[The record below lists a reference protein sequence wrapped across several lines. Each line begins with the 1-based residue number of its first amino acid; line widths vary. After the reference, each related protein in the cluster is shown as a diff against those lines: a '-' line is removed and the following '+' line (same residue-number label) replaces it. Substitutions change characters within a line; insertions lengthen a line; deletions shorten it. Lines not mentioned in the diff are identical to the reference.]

1 MWVNVF
7 DPNGERTYNA
17 HFKTWLNEYEL
28 RELLLSISDDLT
40 EAYEMRNTLS
50 EFFRNGTK
58 ADAADRLQVILADL
72 NRSQVKELNAF
83 GQTVVNWF
91 REIVNSFE
99 IVKTEYVVDKKNG
112 KARRK
117 DHRLTSSMIE
127 NRNKLVKQIKNNAN
141 GYTNWKRFRNR
152 VLYVL
157 NRPAFRLEPFEK
169 EDKESNDSPGSPLN
183 KNEVLIPQA
192 FEKLVGIKTSTK
204 FRAPQKQPDAPVQ
217 AILTT
222 TYGQKAAGRFRS
234 SDSFSILWGL
244 FLCAVKRLYA
254 SSRVFSL
261 PLDFV
266 SSVFHCLSSSLC
278 GRLNEPAFSLPGV
291 QSLQWL
297 KAFPTFVV
305 QTSRCV

>member
-1 MWVNVF
+1 
-7 DPNGERTYNA
+7 
-17 HFKTWLNEYEL
+17 
-28 RELLLSISDDLT
+28 
-40 EAYEMRNTLS
+40 MRNTLS

-58 ADAADRLQVILADL
+58 ANAADRLQVILADL

-157 NRPAFRLEPFEK
+157 NRPVFRLEPSRKKTRER
-169 EDKESNDSPGSPLN
+169 NDSPGSPLN
-183 KNEVLIPQA
+183 KNEVLKPQA
-192 FEKLVGIKTSTK
+192 FEKLAGFKTSTK
-204 FRAPQKQPDAPVQ
+204 FRAP
-217 AILTT
+217 
-222 TYGQKAAGRFRS
+222 
-234 SDSFSILWGL
+234 
-244 FLCAVKRLYA
+244 KRYRNL
-254 SSRVFSL
+254 SSRHRF
-261 PLDFV
+261 
-266 SSVFHCLSSSLC
+266 
-278 GRLNEPAFSLPGV
+278 
-291 QSLQWL
+291 
-297 KAFPTFVV
+297 
-305 QTSRCV
+305 